1 VRLSSRS
8 RSPKRASGYSP
19 SPQRDDLSRSRDAP
33 YQHNLRPIS
42 SALQRT
48 RNNFSLEAYWA
59 HAFWEYARLRTAHR
73 AAERDSSRVPYQR
86 TDLVLRWSGPRPH
99 GRSCHVPAAQSAGG
113 CDGLLGHLP
122 LLVWVRMVA
131 CALHSGQDKPGH
143 ELLQEQPCISNIPR
157 HDGNAG
163 RKVSSR
169 REMRYSSA

>member
-1 VRLSSRS
+1 MRLSSRS

-86 TDLVLRWSGPRPH
+86 TDLFLRRYWQRSPATWQELSCTSSSISRRLRWPIRTSTAARLGAH
-99 GRSCHVPAAQSAGG
+99 GR
-113 CDGLLGHLP
+113 
-122 LLVWVRMVA
+122 VRPTFWA
-131 CALHSGQDKPGH
+131 RQAWS
-143 ELLQEQPCISNIPR
+143 
-157 HDGNAG
+157 
-163 RKVSSR
+163 
-169 REMRYSSA
+169 